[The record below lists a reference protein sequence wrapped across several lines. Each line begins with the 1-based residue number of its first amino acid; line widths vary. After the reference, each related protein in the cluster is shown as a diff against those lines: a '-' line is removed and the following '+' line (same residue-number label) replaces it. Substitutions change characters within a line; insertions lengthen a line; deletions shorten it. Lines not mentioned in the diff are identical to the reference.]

1 MLLALA
7 LVAALGCGL
16 MAGTFFAF
24 SVFVMRALGRL
35 PGAHGI
41 AAMQSI
47 NIAVVNPWFM
57 TVFMGTSS
65 GGGNFSEVRCRLP
78 TQLLD

>member
-1 MLLALA
+1 
-7 LVAALGCGL
+7 
-16 MAGTFFAF
+16 
-24 SVFVMRALGRL
+24 MRALARL
-35 PGAHGI
+35 PAAHGI

-65 GGGNFSEVRCRLP
+65 RRGQIFLRLGVDCP
-78 TQLLD
+78 LNCSTN

>member
-1 MLLALA
+1 
-7 LVAALGCGL
+7 
-16 MAGTFFAF
+16 MAGTLFAF

-35 PGAHGI
+35 PAAHGI

-57 TVFMGTSS
+57 TVFMGPSS
-65 GGGNFSEVRCRLP
+65 RRGQFF
-78 TQLLD
+78 